1 MITVILKNLK
11 IKEKIFK
18 LIILYKNNPNLEN

>member
-1 MITVILKNLK
+1 MITILKNLK